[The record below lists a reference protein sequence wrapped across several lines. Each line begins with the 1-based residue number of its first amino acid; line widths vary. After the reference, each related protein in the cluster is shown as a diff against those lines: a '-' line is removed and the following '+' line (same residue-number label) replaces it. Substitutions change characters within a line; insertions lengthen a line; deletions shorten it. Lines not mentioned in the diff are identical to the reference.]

1 MDLLAHKLYRSD
13 AELVQ
18 IAVRQY
24 LCQRIAGDPAA
35 EDMQSLLDQI
45 ELYLED
51 VRLEQVGYA

>member
-1 MDLLAHKLYRSD
+1 MDLTAHKLYRCE

-24 LCQRIAGDPAA
+24 LCQRTQGDPAA
-35 EDMQSLLDQI
+35 ADMQHLLDQI

-51 VRLEQVGYA
+51 VSLEQAGYA